1 MKVSTNTAKFIKE
14 YSVAPFGAAPTDAPT
29 HAPLV
34 DVVFSFDSTGSMRD
48 VLESVR
54 TNLTSTIDWLFKEVE
69 GLRVG
74 LIIHGD
80 YADFP
85 SMFWLLQPTKDI
97 DVLKAFI
104 KFGPSTSGGD
114 YDECYELVLQA
125 ALEMKWLSEVKVL
138 VVIGD
143 AMPHEAGYT
152 YCEFENDLDWKE
164 QVKLLKAEQITVFS
178 CHAEPQKNE
187 PSVSFY
193 YEIAK
198 QTGGYYFP
206 LEELDKFK
214 DYMVA
219 ICLKATDGAENVK
232 LLQARNAELEVLIA
246 RTTDETEKNKWKEES
261 VRVSGGLTSAK
272 KNGVFSRETSIA
284 AEHLHGISRA
294 QSFAAEMK
302 STQPG
307 FFVSR
312 AASDFMDIIT
322 DSPALVAPPPP
333 PPIGL
338 LHHHPVD
345 PVDDL
350 CECARSGF
358 GPPLKRAIAVDEFSV
373 FRERKIIKKSVN
385 VTAFTDLEKS
395 IELFFKSQ

>member
-1 MKVSTNTAKFIKE
+1 MKVSTNIAKFVKE
-14 YSVAPFGAAPTDAPT
+14 YSISSTST
-29 HAPLV
+29 TSTSLV

-54 TNLTSTIDWLFKEVE
+54 SNLTSTIDRLFKEVE

-80 YADFP
+80 YSDYP
-85 SMFWLLQPTKDI
+85 SMFWLLQPTTDI

-143 AMPHEAGYT
+143 AKPHEPGYT
-152 YCEFENDLDWKE
+152 HCEFENDLDWRE
-164 QVKLLKAEQITVFS
+164 QAKLLKTEQITVFS
-178 CHAEPQKNE
+178 CHAEPHKNE
-187 PSVSFY
+187 PSVPFY

-261 VRVSGGLTSAK
+261 VMVTNGLKSAK
-272 KNGVFSRETSIA
+272 KDGVFSRETSLA

-294 QSFAAEMK
+294 QSFATELK
-302 STQPG
+302 STQPN

-312 AASDFMDIIT
+312 AASDFMNIIT
-322 DSPALVAPPPP
+322 DSPASVAPPPP
-333 PPIGL
+333 PPTFDL
-338 LHHHPVD
+338 VD

-358 GPPLKRAIAVDEFSV
+358 APIGPIGPIGPIRRAIAVDESG
-373 FRERKIIKKSVN
+373 FRERKKFKMSAIVAAS
-385 VTAFTDLEKS
+385 TDLEKS
-395 IELFFKSQ
+395 IVNFFKSQ